1 MAATVLFTEED
12 RSALESE
19 ITDIDL
25 ELLQL
30 STEPVDVRVFP
41 VTMDEFKNS
50 YASSMNIAPAD
61 QRAIDAIADPAEC
74 KKFRFNEKKN
84 LFVECKEPRFNAH
97 GTQHLPDS

>member
-12 RSALESE
+12 RSALESG
-19 ITDIDL
+19 ITDFDI
-25 ELLQL
+25 ELLQQ
-30 STEPVDVRVFP
+30 STDPVDVRVFP
-41 VTMDEFKNS
+41 VTMDEFQNL

-74 KKFRFNEKKN
+74 KKFKFNEKN
-84 LFVECKEPRFNAH
+84 FLFVECKEPRFNAH

>member
-1 MAATVLFTEED
+1 MAATVLFTEQD
-12 RSALESE
+12 RSSPENE

-30 STEPVDVRVFP
+30 STDSVDVRVFP

-50 YASSMNIAPAD
+50 YASFMNIDPAD

-74 KKFRFNEKKN
+74 K
-84 LFVECKEPRFNAH
+84 EPRF
-97 GTQHLPDS
+97 